1 MKHFFEEKVTL
12 NETYLS
18 LKRTENRTYN
28 FFIFSSTSE
37 SIKTVFTKMEK
48 MDTIHGVT
56 INSLRAD
63 ANGFDE
69 NLLEFF
75 YDSVNE
81 DKIVLNLDEMTE
93 EEFLKEFELHDLD
106 LEWENVRKYCEKLKI
121 TPEMVIEGLTNCNY
135 EENFE
140 N

>member
-1 MKHFFEEKVTL
+1 MSLHAIVTA
-12 NETYLS
+12 
-18 LKRTENRTYN
+18 
-28 FFIFSSTSE
+28 
-37 SIKTVFTKMEK
+37 
-48 MDTIHGVT
+48 H
-56 INSLRAD
+56 